1 MIEEYKKLMKEIRDI
16 SLETKKA
23 RLGTQNTQD
32 VVRDLVKEMSIF
44 AKKDQIKV
52 LEKYMDMLNVIEL
65 VTDEQLEKRLERFKS
80 EINE

>member
-1 MIEEYKKLMKEIRDI
+1 MIEEYKKLMGGLRDI

-23 RLGTQNTQD
+23 RLGTQNTQE
-32 VVRDLVKEMSIF
+32 VVKDLVKEMSIF

-52 LEKYMDMLNVIEL
+52 LEKYMDMLNIIEL

-80 EINE
+80 EISE